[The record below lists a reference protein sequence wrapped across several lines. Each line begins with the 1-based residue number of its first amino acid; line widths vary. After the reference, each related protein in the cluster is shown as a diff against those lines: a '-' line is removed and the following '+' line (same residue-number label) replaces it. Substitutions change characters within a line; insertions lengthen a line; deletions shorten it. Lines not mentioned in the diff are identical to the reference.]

1 MEYLV
6 NAFINILS
14 DLILNFVYYS
24 FKIKIANN
32 NSIMKSNIR
41 IIDLFHCLGGHYI
54 DTGPVNGWSR

>member
-41 IIDLFHCLGGHYI
+41 IIDLFHCLGGH
-54 DTGPVNGWSR
+54 